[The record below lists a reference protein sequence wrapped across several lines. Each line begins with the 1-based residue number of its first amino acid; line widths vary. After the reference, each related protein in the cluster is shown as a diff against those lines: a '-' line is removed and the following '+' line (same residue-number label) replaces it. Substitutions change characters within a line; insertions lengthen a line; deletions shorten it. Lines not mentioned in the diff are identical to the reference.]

1 MSPGDYGTKA
11 VPSYIA
17 AEAETTPLPK
27 ITVPPPAPAT
37 NSGKGLGDL
46 PMRVVYRA
54 VAVAAGV
61 GILGAGAAFVVLGRG
76 TPAPAEVRGPAAQG
90 ATQQV
95 VLPSGLGSP
104 AAVAGGAGTDTGNGG
119 GIGTATEA
127 VATPGLSPLSS
138 ASPLSASPLGAGPQA
153 SASPPGASPEPSP
166 DTAMA
171 AALHDPRVPTL
182 PANERKLRRLHGH
195 PARIR
200 GLVKDRRSGVA
211 LPRFTKSWT
220 LAKASPFAS
229 RQVLPKVKGMS
240 YRGLLVSCP
249 VPIPQQETLRDTAF
263 LAARWTLNHHP
274 SGATITWTASQPMKA
289 GKRKGWLL
297 GYTVHYTVK
306 GKKRTS
312 AAALALVDVKDKKP
326 AVVFVTI
333 PDSQK
338 KRWRDINAVMSSVKA
353 L

>member
-37 NSGKGLGDL
+37 NSGKSLGDL

-61 GILGAGAAFVVLGRG
+61 GILGASVAFAVLGRG
-76 TPAPAEVRGPAAQG
+76 TPAPAAVRAPAAQG
-90 ATQQV
+90 VTQQ
-95 VLPSGLGSP
+95 
-104 AAVAGGAGTDTGNGG
+104 AAVASGAA
-119 GIGTATEA
+119 IGTATGA
-127 VATPGLSPLSS
+127 VATPGLSPLPS
-138 ASPLSASPLGAGPQA
+138 ASSLSAGPQT
-153 SASPPGASPEPSP
+153 SVSPEPSSGP
-166 DTAMA
+166 VDTAMA

-195 PARIR
+195 PAHIR

-312 AAALALVDVKDKKP
+312 AAALALVDVPDRKP

>member
-37 NSGKGLGDL
+37 NSGKSLGDL

-61 GILGAGAAFVVLGRG
+61 GILGASVAFAVLGRG
-76 TPAPAEVRGPAAQG
+76 TPAPAAVRAPAAQG
-90 ATQQV
+90 VTQQ
-95 VLPSGLGSP
+95 
-104 AAVAGGAGTDTGNGG
+104 AAVASGAA
-119 GIGTATEA
+119 IGTATSAATGAATGA
-127 VATPGLSPLSS
+127 VATPGLSPLPS
-138 ASPLSASPLGAGPQA
+138 ASSLSVSPQT
-153 SASPPGASPEPSP
+153 SVSPEPSSGP
-166 DTAMA
+166 IDTAMA

-195 PARIR
+195 PAHIR

-312 AAALALVDVKDKKP
+312 AAALALVDVPDRKP

>member
-1 MSPGDYGTKA
+1 M
-11 VPSYIA
+11 PSYIA

-27 ITVPPPAPAT
+27 ITVPPPAPAS

-54 VAVAAGV
+54 VVVAAGV
-61 GILGAGAAFVVLGRG
+61 GILGAGVAFVVLGRG
-76 TPAPAEVRGPAAQG
+76 APAPVAQGAAQQGATQQG

-95 VLPSGLGSP
+95 VLPSGVASP
-104 AAVAGGAGTDTGNGG
+104 AAVAGDVGTGG

-138 ASPLSASPLGAGPQA
+138 ASPLSASPQAGV
-153 SASPPGASPEPSP
+153 SPPGVSPEPSPGSP

-182 PANERKLRRLHGH
+182 PANERELRRRPGH
-195 PARIR
+195 PAHIR

-249 VPIPQQETLRDTAF
+249 VPIPQQATLRDTAF

-289 GKRKGWLL
+289 GKREGWLL

-312 AAALALVDVKDKKP
+312 AAALALVDVPDRKP